1 MNRIELAAVQA
12 TMDSRSELTPLTP
25 LEPVSCAVNV
35 WRAVTRFAGAERVWA
50 EREFARAIN
59 QGTPD
64 VNIGFHPEAAEVLR
78 NSASSGA
85 SLFQLLNAVES
96 GIA

>member
-1 MNRIELAAVQA
+1 MNRIELAAARA
-12 TMDSRSELTPLTP
+12 TMDSRSDLSPLTP
-25 LEPVSCAVNV
+25 LEPLSCAVNV
-35 WRAVTRFAGAERVWA
+35 WRAVTRLVGAERVGA

-64 VNIGFHPEAAEVLR
+64 INIGFHPEAAEVLR

-85 SLFQLLNAVES
+85 SLFQLLNAVETH
-96 GIA
+96 I